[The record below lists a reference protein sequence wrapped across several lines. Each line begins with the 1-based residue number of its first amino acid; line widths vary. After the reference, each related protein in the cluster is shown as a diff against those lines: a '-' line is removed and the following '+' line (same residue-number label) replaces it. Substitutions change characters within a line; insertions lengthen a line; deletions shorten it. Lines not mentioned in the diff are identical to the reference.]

1 MVLQYYSMLKRL
13 GLEVSCFQGLESQ
26 GRLGVEGLS
35 GLSLKNGV
43 NASDGLNETPGHQS
57 FSSLWHERDIVV
69 ALIVKLAVAGINIRR
84 IT

>member
-1 MVLQYYSMLKRL
+1 MLKRL

-57 FSSLWHERDIVV
+57 FSSL
-69 ALIVKLAVAGINIRR
+69 
-84 IT
+84 